1 MQAALEGGWQ
11 NSQGW
16 QGRVLKLS
24 NQGRL
29 PLALDA
35 PASVQVQDAQ
45 RWRLSGARLR
55 ALGAR
60 LNIELLARRGALWSS
75 QGQLSAVS
83 PSEWLKNLTWP
94 ARWTA
99 RCCWPPTGVYKIA
112 RAG

>member
-1 MQAALEGGWQ
+1 MISTCRRNHAGRRSNCAPPAGKSATRRRATRQRARHTLSASARGDAPQGEFDLQARAGRRLANG
-11 NSQGW
+11 QGW

-55 ALGAR
+55 AWV
-60 LNIELLARRGALWSS
+60 RG
-75 QGQLSAVS
+75 
-83 PSEWLKNLTWP
+83 
-94 ARWTA
+94 
-99 RCCWPPTGVYKIA
+99 
-112 RAG
+112 